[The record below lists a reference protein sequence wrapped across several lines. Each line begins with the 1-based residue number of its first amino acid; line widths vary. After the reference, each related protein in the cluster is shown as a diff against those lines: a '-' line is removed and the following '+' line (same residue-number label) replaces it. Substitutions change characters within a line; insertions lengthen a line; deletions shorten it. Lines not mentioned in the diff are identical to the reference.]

1 MPTKPPK
8 YRFKDGLHPALASD
22 HKKSPG
28 AVIDCGKL
36 SAQEQAQLCSD
47 RVTHLTQKL
56 EAYKARGL
64 RASPQA
70 IAEYEAAI
78 AQEQSWLQ
86 SLTTQP
92 LPAPGVSS
100 PLLKAESINWLGLTK
115 TQVFYLVGQ
124 QLKKGLCRF
133 VKTDRL
139 KDAICTLLAL
149 KGERH
154 QVRDIRV
161 GETKGSLRV
170 FTEKK
175 EVYIPSAEASAFL
188 TRYNR
193 LAVHG
198 IQGECQCDDMWR
210 HFCPHRIAEHLTSMQ
225 EKIEV
230 VLRAVALQIQGE
242 PSDAKAQLE
251 QAKSQLEQQEINTF
265 AAAKTSTIAQGNNRR
280 RTTETEVRERENR
293 ELMEQKNRLFSS
305 LLESGNLER
314 HMEVQKA
321 TTSAKLTLKD
331 VVASPY
337 STNVVDGETSQVLG
351 ILSWK
356 DEGWAIALPDGV
368 STLVNS
374 IAEAIVILRDPQ
386 QLAFDF

>member
-1 MPTKPPK
+1 MSIKPPK

-92 LPAPGVSS
+92 LPAPVVSS

-175 EVYIPSAEASAFL
+175 EIYVPSAEASAFL

-193 LAVHG
+193 LAAHG
-198 IQGECQCDDMWR
+198 IQGECQCDDMWK
-210 HFCPHRIAEHLTSMQ
+210 HFCPHRIAEHLTSMK

-230 VLRAVALQIQGE
+230 VLRAVALQINGE
-242 PSDAKAQLE
+242 LSDAKRQLE
-251 QAKSQLEQQEINTF
+251 LEKAQSEQQEVDRFTSS
-265 AAAKTSTIAQGNNRR
+265 TSTPTILQTNKRR
-280 RTTETEVRERENR
+280 RTEPETDGKNQ
-293 ELMEQKNRLFSS
+293 ELMQRKNQLFSE
-305 LLESGNLER
+305 LLQSGNLER
-314 HMEVQKA
+314 HMEVQKTA
-321 TTSAKLTLKD
+321 NLSNLTLKE
-331 VVASPY
+331 VVAFPY
-337 STNVVDGETSQVLG
+337 STNILDRETNEKLG
-351 ILSWK
+351 TLRW
-356 DEGWAIALPDGV
+356 EAQGWAIALPDGV
-368 STLVNS
+368 STLVTS
-374 IAEAIVILRDPQ
+374 LAEAIVILRDPQ
-386 QLAFDF
+386 QLQFDF